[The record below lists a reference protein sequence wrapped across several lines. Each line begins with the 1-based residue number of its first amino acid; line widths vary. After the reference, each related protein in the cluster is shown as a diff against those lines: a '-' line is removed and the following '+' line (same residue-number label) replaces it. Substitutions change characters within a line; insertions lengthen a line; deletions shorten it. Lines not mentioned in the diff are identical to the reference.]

1 MSSAKWNSQNKLG
14 NHESSED
21 TSENVAVQTR
31 HQSNTARSK
40 KDSGTDQSNHS
51 TEKLIGKIAQT
62 TTINS
67 CAKEEKTR
75 NSVQ

>member
-1 MSSAKWNSQNKLG
+1 MSLAKWNSRNKSG

-21 TSENVAVQTR
+21 KSENVVVQTR

-40 KDSGTDQSNHS
+40 KDSETDHSNHS

-62 TTINS
+62 TTTNS
-67 CAKEEKTR
+67 CANKEKHR
-75 NSVQ
+75 KSVQ